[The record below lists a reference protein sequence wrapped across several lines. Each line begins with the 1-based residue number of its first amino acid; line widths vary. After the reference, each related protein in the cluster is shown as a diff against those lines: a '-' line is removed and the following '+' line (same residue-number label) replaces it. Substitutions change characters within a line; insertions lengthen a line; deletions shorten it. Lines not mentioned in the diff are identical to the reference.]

1 MLSQAQRTA
10 ILELSAKG
18 VSKREIAQVL
28 RLSRPTVRKV
38 LRENSTNVPEI
49 QRAEKAEPYREQ
61 ILDLLISC
69 KGNLVRV
76 HEELVA
82 GGAALSYPA
91 LTAFCRRQGIGQT
104 PAVPAGQYH
113 FEPGVEMQHDTSPH
127 EVEVGGR
134 KYKAQTASA
143 VLCYSRMLFFQINPT
158 FQRFDCKVFLTDAL
172 RYMGG
177 APERVMIDNTHVVVL
192 RGTGR
197 EMIPVPEME
206 AFGER
211 FGFRF
216 VAHERGD
223 ANRSARVE
231 RPFSFIENNF
241 LAGRTFA
248 SWADLNQQARQW
260 CDRVNSTYKKHIRG
274 VPRELFAV
282 ERMHLKPLPA
292 WIPEVYRLHQR
303 TVDVEGYVSVNSIRY
318 SVPAAWI
325 GHRVE
330 VRETRDKIEIEMD
343 ARHIVTHARAVTPLS
358 QRITLAAHRPPR
370 GEGVKRS
377 DPHPEEK
384 AIVEAAPETA
394 LYVAALK
401 QKSRKVVALAL
412 RQLLRLLREY
422 PREPFLAAV
431 QEAARYGLYD
441 LDRLE
446 RMILRR
452 VARDYFLLLDPDTD
466 SHAEELEQLLKN
478 LKLRRM
484 LGVYD
489 EQLRAAEKAQA
500 SYSEF
505 VAGLLRAQ
513 WHDRQ
518 ESALEWRI
526 RRANL
531 PERWSLESFPWSR
544 QPGVNRKQMRAFAEL
559 DFVAQHEN
567 LVLVGPTGVGKT
579 GLASGLLLKALE
591 NGHRCQFI
599 RAQDLFDEMYASL
612 ADRST
617 RRLLNRLAR
626 LDVLLIDEFGYLNL
640 KPEQS
645 NTFFK
650 LMEERYHRHS
660 TIITTN
666 LVYDVWH
673 NFLGNKPM
681 GRRTA
686 EPRAALLPHRDHQW
700 PFATRSPR

>member
-1 MLSQAQRTA
+1 M
-10 ILELSAKG
+10 
-18 VSKREIAQVL
+18 
-28 RLSRPTVRKV
+28 
-38 LRENSTNVPEI
+38 
-49 QRAEKAEPYREQ
+49 
-61 ILDLLISC
+61 
-69 KGNLVRV
+69 RV
-76 HEELVA
+76 HEELTA

-91 LTAFCRRQGIGQT
+91 LTGFCRRQGIGQT
-104 PAVPAGQYH
+104 PALPAGQYH

-127 EVEVGGR
+127 AVEVGGR
-134 KYKAQTASA
+134 KYQAQTASA

-206 AFGER
+206 AFAER

-216 VAHERGD
+216 VAHQIGN

-241 LAGRTFA
+241 LAGRAFT
-248 SWADLNQQARQW
+248 SWADLNSQARQW
-260 CDRVNSTYKKHIRG
+260 CDKVNSTYKKHIRA

-282 ERMHLKPLPA
+282 ERRHLKPLPA

-318 SVPAAWI
+318 SVPVPWI

-343 ARHIVTHARAVTPLS
+343 ARHIVTHVRAVTPLQ
-358 QRITLAAHRPPR
+358 QRVTLAAHRPPR

-431 QEAARYGLYD
+431 REAAQYGLYD

-452 VARDYFLLLDPDTD
+452 VARDYFLLLDTD
-466 SHAEELEQLLKN
+466 S
-478 LKLRRM
+478 
-484 LGVYD
+484 D
-489 EQLRAAEKAQA
+489 
-500 SYSEF
+500 S
-505 VAGLLRAQ
+505 
-513 WHDRQ
+513 HD
-518 ESALEWRI
+518 
-526 RRANL
+526 
-531 PERWSLESFPWSR
+531 
-544 QPGVNRKQMRAFAEL
+544 
-559 DFVAQHEN
+559 
-567 LVLVGPTGVGKT
+567 
-579 GLASGLLLKALE
+579 
-591 NGHRCQFI
+591 
-599 RAQDLFDEMYASL
+599 
-612 ADRST
+612 
-617 RRLLNRLAR
+617 
-626 LDVLLIDEFGYLNL
+626 
-640 KPEQS
+640 
-645 NTFFK
+645 
-650 LMEERYHRHS
+650 
-660 TIITTN
+660 
-666 LVYDVWH
+666 
-673 NFLGNKPM
+673 
-681 GRRTA
+681 
-686 EPRAALLPHRDHQW
+686 
-700 PFATRSPR
+700 

>member
-18 VSKREIAQVL
+18 VSKRVIAQMM

-38 LRENSTNVPEI
+38 PRENSTNVPEI

-61 ILDLLISC
+61 ILELLTSC

-76 HEELVA
+76 QEELVA
-82 GGAALSYPA
+82 GGAVLSYPA
-91 LTAFCRRQGIGQT
+91 LTGFCRRQGIGQT
-104 PAVPAGQYH
+104 PVVPAGQYH

-127 EVEVGGR
+127 TVEVGGR

-143 VLCYSRMLFFQINPT
+143 VLCYSRMLFFQIDPT

-172 RYMGG
+172 RYTGG
-177 APERVMIDNTHVVVL
+177 VVERVMIDNTHVVVL

-206 AFGER
+206 AFAER

-216 VAHERGD
+216 VAHAIGN

-241 LAGRTFA
+241 LAGRTFP
-248 SWADLNQQARQW
+248 SWEDLNQRAREW
-260 CDRVNSTYKKHIRG
+260 CDKVNSTYKKYIRA

-318 SVPAAWI
+318 SVPVAWI

-330 VRETRDKIEIEMD
+330 ARETRDKIEIEMD

-377 DPHPEEK
+377 DPHPEER

-401 QKSRKVVALAL
+401 QKGRKVVALAL

-431 QEAARYGLYD
+431 EEAARYGLYD

-466 SHAEELEQLLKN
+466 SH
-478 LKLRRM
+478 
-484 LGVYD
+484 D
-489 EQLRAAEKAQA
+489 
-500 SYSEF
+500 
-505 VAGLLRAQ
+505 
-513 WHDRQ
+513 
-518 ESALEWRI
+518 
-526 RRANL
+526 
-531 PERWSLESFPWSR
+531 
-544 QPGVNRKQMRAFAEL
+544 
-559 DFVAQHEN
+559 
-567 LVLVGPTGVGKT
+567 
-579 GLASGLLLKALE
+579 
-591 NGHRCQFI
+591 
-599 RAQDLFDEMYASL
+599 
-612 ADRST
+612 
-617 RRLLNRLAR
+617 
-626 LDVLLIDEFGYLNL
+626 
-640 KPEQS
+640 
-645 NTFFK
+645 
-650 LMEERYHRHS
+650 
-660 TIITTN
+660 
-666 LVYDVWH
+666 
-673 NFLGNKPM
+673 
-681 GRRTA
+681 
-686 EPRAALLPHRDHQW
+686 
-700 PFATRSPR
+700 